1 MAIDLP
7 ALRADR
13 RMLLTSALAW
23 FASVVAA
30 RAEDA
35 ALTRE
40 KLDALVRKTLAE
52 PDTTPLSRSRI
63 LGFSEEKLT
72 TRSIEVGDDSH
83 KHGFMVV
90 IPHQND
96 GIIFFEGSGKP
107 LFFAV
112 HRTGEHLN
120 RVASVRNK
128 DGALTEWSGPEAEE
142 HFAREKAFWA
152 GQV

>member
-1 MAIDLP
+1 MIFHLP

-13 RMLLTSALAW
+13 RALLASGFAWLA
-23 FASVVAA
+23 SSVAA

-35 ALTRE
+35 TLTGE

-52 PDTTPLSRSRI
+52 PDTTPLSRARI

-72 TRSIEVGDDSH
+72 TRSIEVGDESH

-90 IPHQND
+90 IPHHDD
-96 GIIFFEGSGKP
+96 GIVFFEGSSKP

-112 HRTGEHLN
+112 HRTGEHLR
-120 RVASVRNK
+120 RVASVRNR
-128 DGALTEWSGPEAEE
+128 DGALSEWSGPEAEE
-142 HFAREKAFWA
+142 HFASQKAFWA
-152 GQV
+152 GQA

>member
-1 MAIDLP
+1 MTIHLP

-13 RMLLTSALAW
+13 RTLLTSGLAW
-23 FASVVAA
+23 LASAVAA
-30 RAEDA
+30 HAQDA

-40 KLDALVRKTLAE
+40 KLDALIQKTLAE
-52 PDTTPLSRSRI
+52 PDTTPLSRARI
-63 LGFSEEKLT
+63 LGFREEKLT

-90 IPHQND
+90 IPRVDD
-96 GIIFFEGSGKP
+96 GIVLFEGSSKP

-112 HRTGEHLN
+112 HRTGQNLN
-120 RVASVRNK
+120 RIASVRNQ
-128 DGALTEWSGPEAEE
+128 DGALTEWSGAEADA
-142 HFAREKAFWA
+142 HFASQKAFWA